1 MEAAGLILET
11 QRYPFQYRGRLI
23 IDANNLPYST
33 GGIYYAESGSLNV
46 DNHIGPFLDYKADQS
61 RVQFIMSVFSGT
73 LYFRGYCFI
82 NSVWG
87 WTNWRAI

>member
-1 MEAAGLILET
+1 MDAAGLILER
-11 QRYPFQYRGRLI
+11 QHYPFQYRGRLI

-46 DNHIGPFLDYKADQS
+46 DGHIGPFLDYKADQS

-73 LYFRGYCFI
+73 LYCRGYCFI
-82 NSVWG
+82 NSAWR
-87 WTNWRAI
+87 WTDWKAI